1 MIYDDQAMP
10 QSTNLAEYLI
20 PTATEVPNFEI
31 IHQESYTDR
40 NPLGVKGVG
49 ECGVMTAAPAILSAI
64 ENALGPFNIK
74 LNKYPVTP
82 SELISQMTNSR

>member
-1 MIYDDQAMP
+1 MIYDDNAMP

-20 PTATEVPNFEI
+20 PTATEVPKFEI
-31 IHQESYTDR
+31 IHHESGTDR

-64 ENALGPFNIK
+64 ENALISFNVR
-74 LNKYPVTP
+74 LNRYPVTP
-82 SELISQMTNSR
+82 SELISKILVQ